1 MVHPNG
7 FQDFPCFL
15 EEYSIPNSFMKLPV
29 STESFFERH
38 ISRHNIIDV
47 ASSLQANFLK
57 G

>member
-29 STESFFERH
+29 STESFSYYCILRG
-38 ISRHNIIDV
+38 IYQGII
-47 ASSLQANFLK
+47 
-57 G
+57 